1 MTIDVHAHA
10 IIPGYHELLAD
21 LGIAAAGYGTGRG
34 VGAPAEDVRI
44 SLMDEAA
51 VERQLLSAMSAPYTL
66 DKAGAVRAARY
77 VNDAHAELVG
87 RYPDRLAAYA
97 ALPLPHVDESLV
109 ELERCLD
116 GLGMIG
122 VALQCSCLDESV
134 AAERFDPIYSELDR
148 RSAVIF
154 FHPCVNG
161 LCSPLVA
168 EWGLAPTAGAVFEDT
183 AIALHLILRQIPH
196 RYPNLH
202 FVIPHLGGALPMLL
216 SRLDNQLPMT
226 APDLPEP
233 PSQTARRFFYDTVG
247 HGSQAALRCAVD
259 AFGSGRIVPGSD
271 YPVLLSFESY
281 RDTFDYLRHAG
292 LSDEAMHNILVDN
305 TNQLLG
311 RTRCALDAS
320 QMSTTP
326 RSGG

>member
-10 IIPGYHELLAD
+10 IIPDYQRLLAD
-21 LGIAAAGYGTGRG
+21 LGIAASGYGTGNAL
-34 VGAPAEDVRI
+34 GAPAEEARI
-44 SLMDEAA
+44 SLMAEAG
-51 VERQLLSAMSAPYTL
+51 VDRQLLSAMSAPYAP
-66 DKAGAVRAARY
+66 DKATALRAARC
-77 VNDAHAELVG
+77 VNDAHAELVA

-97 ALPLPHVDESLV
+97 ALPLPHLDESLA

-116 GLGMIG
+116 QLGMIG
-122 VALQCSCLDESV
+122 VALQCSCLENST

-161 LCSPLVA
+161 VCSPLIA

-183 AIALHLILRQIPH
+183 AIALHLIIRQIPH
-196 RYPNLH
+196 RFPNLK

-216 SRLDNQLPMT
+216 SRLDNQLPLT
-226 APDLPEP
+226 VSDLPEP

-259 AFGSGRIVPGSD
+259 AFGSDRIVPGSD
-271 YPVLLSFESY
+271 YPVLLPFESY
-281 RDTFDYLRHAG
+281 RDTFDYLRHANLG
-292 LSDEAMHNILVDN
+292 DEALRNILVNN
-305 TNQLLG
+305 TTQLLR
-311 RTRCALDAS
+311 RT
-320 QMSTTP
+320 
-326 RSGG
+326 